1 MNDTILIIGNGR
13 KKHKLGLTNI
23 IFPIIFI
30 HRKSMYEM
38 ERMTVKINQEL
49 RKGSTSILILSL
61 LEKEDMYGYQ
71 ITQELKKATEHV
83 FELKEGTLYPMLH
96 SLEKENAIESYW
108 FDAENGKRRKYY
120 KITRDG
126 KKLLK
131 SKKEEWLLY
140 TRAVNTVLGY
150 NQ

>member
-1 MNDTILIIGNGR
+1 M
-13 KKHKLGLTNI
+13 
-23 IFPIIFI
+23 
-30 HRKSMYEM
+30 
-38 ERMTVKINQEL
+38 KINQEL

-131 SKKEEWLLY
+131 SKKEEWCLY